1 MILQLLVASVK
12 KLVPSSLSF
21 SGIVGITYTVS
32 ETEQMKDLTDTTKDT
47 ADHADSPSLH

>member
-1 MILQLLVASVK
+1 MILQLLIASVN